1 MTHFWLRILTAALIF
16 APNAMALPLIT
27 GAKRI
32 DLPATFTS
40 DYDFEGIADLGN
52 CSGSLVQLEG
62 APATDFAL
70 ILTNGHC
77 IGRFI
82 PPGQFIY
89 GRASGKTFRVFN
101 AQKQLKSGFTATHLV
116 YATMT
121 KTDMAIYRLN
131 QTYEQI
137 KRATGIRPLVLSS
150 LRAGVSQPIEVVSGY
165 WGRGYRC
172 NIEAFIYA
180 LKEGDWTFSDSIR
193 YSRPGCEVIGG
204 TSGSPVV
211 AAGTRTV
218 IGVNNTGNDSGERC
232 TENNPCEISEDGDV
246 SWQEG
251 YSYGQQTHWIYSC
264 LNQQREIDL
273 SIPGCELPH

>member
-1 MTHFWLRILTAALIF
+1 MTNFLTQLVLLILLTASQAS
-16 APNAMALPLIT
+16 ALPLIT

-32 DLPATFTS
+32 DIPATFTA

-62 APATDFAL
+62 APDTDHAL

-89 GRASGKTFRVFN
+89 GRSTRKSFDIFN
-101 AQKQLKSGFTATHLV
+101 SKKVLKSGFTATHLV

-121 KTDMAIYRLN
+121 KTDLAIYRLG
-131 QTYEQI
+131 QTYAQI
-137 KRATGIRPLVLSS
+137 KQEKGIRPLVLSAR
-150 LRAGVSQPIEVVSGY
+150 RADKNQPIEVVSGY
-165 WGRGYRC
+165 WSRGYRC
-172 NIEAFIYA
+172 QIEEFIYG
-180 LKEGDWTFSDSIR
+180 LKEGAWMWADSMR

-204 TSGSPVV
+204 TSGSPVI

-218 IGVNNTGNDSGERC
+218 IGVNNTGNESGERC
-232 TENNPCEISEDGDV
+232 TDNNPCEIGENGEV
-246 SWQEG
+246 TWQEG
-251 YSYGQQTHWIYSC
+251 YSYGQQVHWVYTC
-264 LNQQREIDL
+264 LNSAREIDL
-273 SIPGCELPH
+273 SVPGCELPH